1 MMIQEQ
7 IVDQLRQLEMLID
20 QPFSKTASR
29 LMDTLVFA
37 LEGQRITWNMETF
50 TGGNRN
56 ERNPTSTYNPLSR

>member
-37 LEGQRITWNMETF
+37 LEGQRITWNMGTF